1 MKIVVVSGGF
11 DPIHSG
17 HISYLNEAKK
27 IGDKLIVAL
36 NSDEW
41 LTIKKGKNFMA
52 ISAENIKSLLKKK
65 FPEADIEIIDTAG
78 DSNHYSAKITAQE
91 FRGKSRVEQHKLVYK
106 ALEGAM
112 DGNNGILHALA
123 LQTKIK

>member
-1 MKIVVVSGGF
+1 
-11 DPIHSG
+11 
-17 HISYLNEAKK
+17 
-27 IGDKLIVAL
+27 
-36 NSDEW
+36 
-41 LTIKKGKNFMA
+41 MA
-52 ISAENIKSLLKKK
+52 ISAENIKSLIKKK

-78 DSNHYSAKITAQE
+78 DSNHYSATIASQE

-112 DGNNGILHALA
+112 DGSNGILHALA

>member
-1 MKIVVVSGGF
+1 
-11 DPIHSG
+11 
-17 HISYLNEAKK
+17 
-27 IGDKLIVAL
+27 
-36 NSDEW
+36 
-41 LTIKKGKNFMA
+41 MA
-52 ISAENIKSLLKKK
+52 ISSQRIKELIKKK

-78 DSNHYSAKITAQE
+78 DNNHYSATITAKE